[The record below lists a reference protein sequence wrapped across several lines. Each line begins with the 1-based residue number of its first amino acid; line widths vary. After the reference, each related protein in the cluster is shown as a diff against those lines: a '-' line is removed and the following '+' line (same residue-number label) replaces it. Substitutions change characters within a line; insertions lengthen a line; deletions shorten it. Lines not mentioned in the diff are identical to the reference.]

1 MNLLHIIAGQPT
13 HSNNSTRIL
22 LFVLLAAIIVGCNN
36 SGEIKIH
43 NRISKTT
50 IENVY
55 WGEVYIG
62 GALMPGQETEYFKI
76 KASDEKLPAAH
87 NIIFSVEG
95 DLPMRYYTLEKYELD
110 KKGQLNIELTDSTE
124 FYEL

>member
-1 MNLLHIIAGQPT
+1 M
-13 HSNNSTRIL
+13 
-22 LFVLLAAIIVGCNN
+22 AAIIVGGNN
-36 SGEIKIH
+36 SGEIKVH

-55 WGEVYIG
+55 WGELYIG

-76 KASDEKLPAAH
+76 KASDEKLPVAH
-87 NIIFSVEG
+87 NIIFSVED